1 MGTAR
6 YLLVCEKP
14 IRRRKVE
21 GRFSQAIYPVKVKAK
36 TACRESRLSRAKA
49 AGLNILA
56 VLSLAFAFVLFLRDN
71 HRRHE
76 TVEQGILF
84 S

>member
-1 MGTAR
+1 M
-6 YLLVCEKP
+6 
-14 IRRRKVE
+14 
-21 GRFSQAIYPVKVKAK
+21 KVKAK